1 MYIATQILAAVLRAQ
16 FHENMPVEILRV
28 HMCKVGL
35 HMRFDFG
42 EQEKRE
48 LVTYNG
54 PEG

>member
-1 MYIATQILAAVLRAQ
+1 MYIATQILAAVLAAHLHR
-16 FHENMPVEILRV
+16 NMLAEILRV
-28 HMCKVGL
+28 HMCKEGL